1 MSFNTI
7 FQLAAMK
14 RDKDPAL
21 RIAHRLLMMPDALT
35 YLLSGAIGAEYTIAT
50 TTQAYDPVAHDWA
63 WELVAA
69 LDLPRRVFP
78 PVMPPGSVAGQLR
91 DAICEE
97 LNCPPVPVI
106 RTASHDTASAVA
118 AVPASSARSWAY
130 LSSGTWSLLGVELD
144 GPLLSSAAMHANYTN
159 EGGVG
164 GKIRFLK
171 NIMGLW
177 LIQESRNTWMRQ
189 GQSYSFA
196 ELAQLAAAAT
206 PFRALVNPNDDRF
219 IAPGDMPARIREFC
233 RETGQTAP
241 AAPGE
246 VIRCALESLA
256 LRYRQTVS
264 EIEEITGKPIEVI
277 HLVGGGSQNELL
289 NQFTANAINRPV
301 ITGPVEATAI
311 GNIICQAMATG
322 ELPALDAARQ
332 VVRDSFDTTEYR
344 PQDAEAWEDAYQRY
358 RRLCRG

>member
-1 MSFNTI
+1 
-7 FQLAAMK
+7 
-14 RDKDPAL
+14 
-21 RIAHRLLMMPDALT
+21 
-35 YLLSGAIGAEYTIAT
+35 
-50 TTQAYDPVAHDWA
+50 
-63 WELVAA
+63 
-69 LDLPRRVFP
+69 
-78 PVMPPGSVAGQLR
+78 
-91 DAICEE
+91 
-97 LNCPPVPVI
+97 
-106 RTASHDTASAVA
+106 
-118 AVPASSARSWAY
+118 
-130 LSSGTWSLLGVELD
+130 VELD